1 MTKHPPGTSYYPA
14 SVIVDTWKRGTDRSL
29 PLQGSQDHVLE
40 LYPSSNVINLVLREH
55 EIESAI
61 DTGLRHVTVSNRLC
75 DYTGTKT
82 ESVVSVK
89 ADVSTVEAAYF
100 FLRSIAEQVQEQDI
114 EPTTAVYQSIRAFK
128 SLLLGSATGSTR
140 SEIGLLGEI
149 LVLHELP
156 KREIASFDRVVRA
169 WLGPHDEEHDFAF
182 GLGDIEVKATEK
194 ESRRHT
200 ISSATQLVE
209 TDGKRLAFASVQL
222 TRTSEGGKTLA
233 EAIAALRGAI
243 MDPEL
248 SGILRSRLQ
257 LAGVVPE
264 NESNYTTRWTLRNPI
279 EFYRVDDGFP
289 RLTTHHFESMHERI
303 DSVQY
308 VINVDGLESL
318 PDDDIRSLIDPT
330 EEN

>member
-1 MTKHPPGTSYYPA
+1 M
-14 SVIVDTWKRGTDRSL
+14 
-29 PLQGSQDHVLE
+29 LE

-100 FLRSIAEQVQEQDI
+100 FLRSIAEQVQEQGI
-114 EPTTAVYQSIRAFK
+114 EPTTAMYQSIRAFK
-128 SLLLGSATGSTR
+128 SLLLGSSVVSPR
-140 SEIGLLGEI
+140 REIGLLGEI
-149 LVLHELP
+149 LVLHELS
-156 KREIASFDRVVRA
+156 KRDITSFDRAVRA
-169 WLGPHDEEHDFAF
+169 WLGPHHEEHDFAF
-182 GLGDIEVKATEK
+182 AAGDIEVKATEK

-200 ISSATQLVE
+200 ISSATQLLE
-209 TDGKRLAFASVQL
+209 TDGKHLAFASVQL
-222 TRTSEGGKTLA
+222 TRTSEGGQTLA
-233 EAIAALRGAI
+233 EAIAGLRGSITA
-243 MDPEL
+243 PEL
-248 SGILRSRLQ
+248 SAILCSRLQ

-264 NESNYTTRWTLRNPI
+264 NEGNYTNRWTLRNPI
-279 EFYRVDDGFP
+279 EFYRVDDDFP

-308 VINVDGLESL
+308 VINVDGLAPL
-318 PDDDIRSLIDPT
+318 PDDDIRSLIGT
-330 EEN
+330 TKEN